1 MKIYTK
7 TGDAG
12 QTSLLG
18 GTRVSKS
25 NPMVELVGTLDELN
39 SIIGVARSFNLQIR
53 NEEMAAKLQ
62 QLLFCAGADIA
73 DSVNFENPIPI
84 DSDMKINEKDV
95 VDLESFIDEMED
107 QLPQLSWFILPTG
120 KATAAM
126 LHNARAVCR
135 RAERVFWSE
144 QEYTTPFNQHVGI
157 MLNRLSDLL
166 FVMARYENQ
175 HSIFPEERWKV

>member
-7 TGDAG
+7 TGDSG

-39 SIIGVARSFNLQIR
+39 SIIGVARSFNLQTR
-53 NEEMAAKLQ
+53 NEEIAAKLQ
-62 QLLFCAGADIA
+62 RLLFCAGADIA
-73 DSVNFENPIPI
+73 DSINTSNPMTP
-84 DSDMKINEKDV
+84 DMKINESDV
-95 VDLESFIDEMED
+95 NDLESFIDELETE
-107 QLPQLSWFILPTG
+107 LPQLTWFILPTG
-120 KATAAM
+120 KSTAAM

-144 QEYTTPFNQHVGI
+144 QEYTTPFNQHVGT

-166 FVMARYENQ
+166 FVMARYENKY
-175 HSIFPEERWKV
+175 SIFPEERWKV